1 MANKL
6 HSRYNEKANDS
17 FRTKIRL
24 YMFSKS
30 LNNNW
35 QTFGMDDFRQFEIS
49 KELAKT
55 YTTEYWQY
63 EPDYKIKDDLT
74 NDFIQKEIAQKEIA
88 LKAEIEALR
97 QEYINKI
104 FPLIFPPEKFDS
116 LINAEEC
123 VYCGITTLK
132 VVELANKQQLFKK
145 NYRGWSLEVDRID
158 SNYEYSP
165 ENCVMAC
172 YWCNNAKTD
181 EFTHE
186 EFKEIGKTIRNV
198 WEKRLGRLL
207 DVLVTNPKS
216 THNTQIINL

>member
-1 MANKL
+1 MENKFPP
-6 HSRYNEKANDS
+6 RYNEKANDS

-35 QTFGMDDFRQFEIS
+35 QTFGMDDFRLFRIEVDLV
-49 KELAKT
+49 KE
-55 YTTEYWQY
+55 YTTIYWQY
-63 EPDYKIKDDLT
+63 EPEFEIREGLT
-74 NDFIQKEIAQKEIA
+74 NDFIQKEIAKKEIE
-88 LKAEIEALR
+88 LKSEIEALR
-97 QEYINKI
+97 LDYISKV
-104 FPLIFPPEKFDS
+104 FPVIFPPEKFN
-116 LINAEEC
+116 LFTKAEKC
-123 VYCGITTLK
+123 VYCGITIPM

-158 SNYEYSP
+158 SNKEYTP

-186 EFKEIGKTIRNV
+186 EFKLLGEVIRKL
-198 WEKRLGRLL
+198 WHAR
-207 DVLVTNPKS
+207 
-216 THNTQIINL
+216 ING